1 MKLLRI
7 NTTMTQVPRSPRR
20 QQRDVAIPEA
30 NQFIASAV
38 RQPGQC
44 SSVPRPTVRKGSHD

>member
-7 NTTMTQVPRSPRR
+7 NTMTEVPRSPRR

-30 NQFIASAV
+30 NQFIAGDV
-38 RQPGQC
+38 RQSGQC
-44 SSVPRPTVRKGSHD
+44 SSVPRLTVRKGSHD